1 MSRSAGLTVAAGDAE
16 REMLALPEDVCL
28 KFIKYAQRI
37 VAGKVDPAQLQPL
50 CEHGGVEAF
59 LAQLYGCQIIFAVE
73 TLPPDGAIAVTVLYA
88 QGPGQRSGAPVR
100 QIALSRLRDCFP

>member
-1 MSRSAGLTVAAGDAE
+1 MSRPAGLTVAAGDAE

-59 LAQLYGCQIIFAVE
+59 LAQLGGCQIIFAVE
-73 TLPPDGAIAVTVLYA
+73 RLTPDGAVAVTILYA
-88 QGPGQRSGAPVR
+88 QGPPALGRAPAR
-100 QIALSRLRDCFP
+100 GIALDRLHDCFP